1 MILRIVSCIFLNFLV
16 MSYLESTSLISNQL
30 LAILISL
37 IDTSKDLLSMPK
49 PLPHDYIHGKNYVT
63 VIYKAL
69 RY

>member
-1 MILRIVSCIFLNFLV
+1 